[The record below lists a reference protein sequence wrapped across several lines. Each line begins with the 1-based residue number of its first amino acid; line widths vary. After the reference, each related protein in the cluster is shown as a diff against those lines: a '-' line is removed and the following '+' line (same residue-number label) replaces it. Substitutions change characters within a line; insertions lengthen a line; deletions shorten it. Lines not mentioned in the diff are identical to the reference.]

1 MSERGRMILE
11 TEELAWVVLR
21 VANRTQ
27 ARGSTARLVIPRAP
41 EVADQLGVDLEE
53 DRFLAAEEYLLER
66 GYVAPVDIGL
76 TRGAYTI
83 TPTGLRWLE
92 RGPVAP

>member
-11 TEELAWVVLR
+11 AEELAWVVLR

-41 EVADQLGVDLEE
+41 EVAYELGVDLDE
-53 DRFLAAEEYLLER
+53 DRFLAAEEHLLER

-83 TPTGLRWLE
+83 TPAGLRWLE
-92 RGPVAP
+92 RGPGAP